1 MKTRLTKEKVKEE
14 SDIKKELLRWWN
26 TLGLK
31 IMYFN
36 NAVELQAESLKMD
49 YLYKYWLDNYD
60 ILKGKYNLLKKDN
73 ELLIE
78 RIRELENGNK
88 SKARKSRTRNKQ
100 D

>member
-1 MKTRLTKEKVKEE
+1 MKTRLTKEKVREE

-36 NAVELQAESLKMD
+36 NAVELQAESSKWES
-49 YLYKYWLDNYD
+49 LYKYWRDNYD
-60 ILKGKYNLLKKDN
+60 ILKDKYNLLKKDHD
-73 ELLIE
+73 LLIE

-88 SKARKSRTRNKQ
+88 SKTRKTRARSKQ